1 MPWKRN
7 GCGHNN
13 HTCRK
18 RCFGEIHVAFHC
30 GHRKENI
37 VFIRSVAWLHYG
49 KILWHIH
56 PIISAIRSGNAI
68 ESMRHEISAWSKF
81 RGPLWTLNR
90 RGELHRWVAGD
101 PEPLPRAEGAL
112 PAVPRAPSGAGG
124 LPGHGWHCWL
134 AQVGLQMDVKRDFNY
149 RNGQT
154 DIFFSSTC
162 HFRWFMSLLRVKNVL
177 ASANPPQ
184 NGTRLHQLAETWRP
198 TRPVPCLGLP
208 EWSRRYQRV
217 GGRRCIFPGEW
228 QSFSAKKCGDAVAT
242 HPICFNTN
250 VDSFLDT

>member
-1 MPWKRN
+1 
-7 GCGHNN
+7 
-13 HTCRK
+13 
-18 RCFGEIHVAFHC
+18 
-30 GHRKENI
+30 
-37 VFIRSVAWLHYG
+37 
-49 KILWHIH
+49 
-56 PIISAIRSGNAI
+56 
-68 ESMRHEISAWSKF
+68 
-81 RGPLWTLNR
+81 
-90 RGELHRWVAGD
+90 
-101 PEPLPRAEGAL
+101 
-112 PAVPRAPSGAGG
+112 
-124 LPGHGWHCWL
+124 
-134 AQVGLQMDVKRDFNY
+134 MDVKRDFNY

-208 EWSRRYQRV
+208 EWSRYQRV